1 VDTKGDIMA
10 RQRLMYGK
18 DDLYVTDRSS
28 PNATRVTDVQK
39 WRTNQ
44 DDIRHLPGALPMQ
57 KIAIQDGAISPSAAF
72 VIVDTE
78 GGAPADDLTA
88 INPGDLHDGMEIELI
103 SADSSRVVT
112 IKNSTAFSGIRT
124 IRGEDLVLGMSYS
137 LRLKL
142 VSTESITYW
151 QELPAA
157 VKISDSVNLNSSTTA
172 ASSKAIKAVYDDIPA
187 MAAHA
192 AMPSDRYISINLQLN
207 TILEYT
213 AVADGF
219 IFIRLISTTNG
230 RVYCERKTDT
240 NIFAQNI
247 PITNSLENTGVTGN
261 LVFQV
266 KSGEKISYA
275 AYGTAASVDNAI
287 IARFYYAEGAGS

>member
-1 VDTKGDIMA
+1 MA

-78 GGAPADDLTA
+78 GGAPADDLTT

>member
-1 VDTKGDIMA
+1 MA

-57 KIAIQDGAISPSAAF
+57 KIAIQDGVISPSAAF

-187 MAAHA
+187 LAAHA

-247 PITNSLENTGVTGN
+247 PITSSLENTGGTGN
-261 LVFQV
+261 IVFQV

>member
-1 VDTKGDIMA
+1 MA

-57 KIAIQDGAISPSAAF
+57 KIAIQDGAISPPAAF

-78 GGAPADDLTA
+78 GGAPADDLTT

-275 AYGTAASVDNAI
+275 AYGTAASVNNAI
-287 IARFYYAEGAGS
+287 VARFYYAEGAGS

>member
-1 VDTKGDIMA
+1 MA

-57 KIAIQDGAISPSAAF
+57 KIAIQDGAISPPAAF

-187 MAAHA
+187 LAAHA

-207 TILEYT
+207 TVLEYT

-247 PITNSLENTGVTGN
+247 PITSSLENTGGTGN
-261 LVFQV
+261 IVFQV

>member
-1 VDTKGDIMA
+1 MA

-207 TILEYT
+207 TILGYT

-247 PITNSLENTGVTGN
+247 PITRSLENTGGTGN
-261 LVFQV
+261 IVFQV

-287 IARFYYAEGAGS
+287 IARFYYAEGAGA

>member
-1 VDTKGDIMA
+1 MA

-57 KIAIQDGAISPSAAF
+57 KIAIQDGAISPPAAF

-78 GGAPADDLTA
+78 GGAPADDLTT

-157 VKISDSVNLNSSTTA
+157 VIISDSVNLNSSTTA

-240 NIFAQNI
+240 NMFAQNI
-247 PITNSLENTGVTGN
+247 PITKSLENTGVTGN

-275 AYGTAASVDNAI
+275 AYGTAASVNNAI
-287 IARFYYAEGAGS
+287 VARFYYAEGAGS

>member
-1 VDTKGDIMA
+1 MA
-10 RQRLMYGK
+10 KQRSMYGK
-18 DDLYVTDRSS
+18 DDLYVTDRSN

-57 KIAIQDGAISPSAAF
+57 KLAIQDGAIGPSAAF
-72 VIVDTE
+72 IIVDTE

-112 IKNSTAFSGIRT
+112 IKNSIVFSGIRT

-151 QELPAA
+151 QELPAS
-157 VKISDSVNLNSSTTA
+157 VKISDSVNLDSSTAA
-172 ASSKAIKAVYDDIPA
+172 ASSKAVKTAYDEITALRSDVSSI
-187 MAAHA
+187 AAHA
-192 AMPSDRYISINLQLN
+192 AGPSKKTINISLTGTSTEYVAPETGYISYRATPQDSNAWISL
-207 TILEYT
+207 TIDGTTLYD
-213 AVADGF
+213 VA
-219 IFIRLISTTNG
+219 RSTTTNASIALNLPVSKGQKAILNCVENVTFTSRNAHFIYSNG
-230 RVYCERKTDT
+230 
-240 NIFAQNI
+240 
-247 PITNSLENTGVTGN
+247 
-261 LVFQV
+261 
-266 KSGEKISYA
+266 
-275 AYGTAASVDNAI
+275 NAPV
-287 IARFYYAEGAGS
+287 

>member
-1 VDTKGDIMA
+1 MA

-57 KIAIQDGAISPSAAF
+57 KIAIQDGVISPSAAF

-78 GGAPADDLTA
+78 GGAPADDLTT

-187 MAAHA
+187 LAAHA

-207 TILEYT
+207 TVLEYT

-247 PITNSLENTGVTGN
+247 PITSSLENTGGTGN
-261 LVFQV
+261 IVFQV

>member
-1 VDTKGDIMA
+1 MA

>member
-1 VDTKGDIMA
+1 MA

-57 KIAIQDGAISPSAAF
+57 KIAIQDGVISPSAAF

-187 MAAHA
+187 LAAHA

-207 TILEYT
+207 TVLEYT

-247 PITNSLENTGVTGN
+247 PITSSLENTGGTGN
-261 LVFQV
+261 IVFQV

>member
-1 VDTKGDIMA
+1 MA

-124 IRGEDLVLGMSYS
+124 RRGEDLVLGMSYS

>member
-1 VDTKGDIMA
+1 MA

-57 KIAIQDGAISPSAAF
+57 KIAIQDGAIGPSAAF

-187 MAAHA
+187 LAAHA

-207 TILEYT
+207 TVLEYT

-247 PITNSLENTGVTGN
+247 PITSSLENTGGTGN
-261 LVFQV
+261 IVFQV

>member
-1 VDTKGDIMA
+1 MA

-57 KIAIQDGAISPSAAF
+57 KIAIQDGAIGPSAAF

-187 MAAHA
+187 LAAHA

-207 TILEYT
+207 TVLGYT

-247 PITNSLENTGVTGN
+247 PITSSLENTGGTGN
-261 LVFQV
+261 IVFQV

>member
-1 VDTKGDIMA
+1 MA

-247 PITNSLENTGVTGN
+247 PITSSLENTGGTGN
-261 LVFQV
+261 IVFQV

>member
-1 VDTKGDIMA
+1 MA

-187 MAAHA
+187 LAAHA

-247 PITNSLENTGVTGN
+247 PITSSLENTGGTGN
-261 LVFQV
+261 IVFQV

>member
-1 VDTKGDIMA
+1 MA

-57 KIAIQDGAISPSAAF
+57 KIAIQDGAIGPSTAF

-187 MAAHA
+187 LAAHA

-207 TILEYT
+207 TVLEYT

-247 PITNSLENTGVTGN
+247 PITSSLENTGGTGN
-261 LVFQV
+261 IVFQV

>member
-1 VDTKGDIMA
+1 MA

-103 SADSSRVVT
+103 SADPSRVVT

>member
-1 VDTKGDIMA
+1 MA

-57 KIAIQDGAISPSAAF
+57 KIAIQDGAISPPAAF

-78 GGAPADDLTA
+78 GGAPADDLTT

-240 NIFAQNI
+240 NMFAQNI
-247 PITNSLENTGVTGN
+247 PITKSLENTGVTGN

-275 AYGTAASVDNAI
+275 AYGTAASVNNAI
-287 IARFYYAEGAGS
+287 VARFYYAEGAGS